1 MSFVKNFVRTLRVTK
16 RPDQKT
22 YKASLRI
29 VLLGLSLL
37 GALGYVFQLAGSALR
52 MVSVSPISTD
62 ILVIVLAAVAAV
74 TLAVVLYLRRRY

>member
-1 MSFVKNFVRTLRVTK
+1 MGLVKNFVRTLRVAK

-22 YKASLRI
+22 YSASLRI
-29 VLLGLSLL
+29 VALGLSLL

-52 MVSVSPISTD
+52 MVSVSPISGD
-62 ILVIVLAAVAAV
+62 IIVIVLAAVAAV